1 MVGDLLD
8 RHHLARTHQLTR
20 RRDERLPGPPLLQR
34 WFYGG
39 GVHTWL
45 ATEADTGGTFLL
57 FEDSMDRGKRTPLHT
72 HPADETMYL
81 IEGELLMHLD
91 GREHRVRTGG
101 LVVAPAGV
109 PHAFLVTSETAR
121 VLWLHTPGT
130 CEAFYRTA
138 SEPLTAAT
146 ERVVDLDRVRQA
158 AQSAGGIE
166 ILGPPPF
173 AP

>member
-1 MVGDLLD
+1 MI
-8 RHHLARTHQLTR
+8 ASAIRT
-20 RRDERLPGPPLLQR
+20 PLVRNVADAEQR

-72 HPADETMYL
+72 HPA
-81 IEGELLMHLD
+81 
-91 GREHRVRTGG
+91 
-101 LVVAPAGV
+101 
-109 PHAFLVTSETAR
+109 
-121 VLWLHTPGT
+121 
-130 CEAFYRTA
+130 
-138 SEPLTAAT
+138 
-146 ERVVDLDRVRQA
+146 
-158 AQSAGGIE
+158 GGIE